1 MMIIPHAI
9 DSWQTN
15 AMAYVWNQN
24 IISLLN
30 STNDENQLFISN
42 LLISEKKSLRK
53 HTYSNIFKNIHHQK
67 QKVFR

>member
-1 MMIIPHAI
+1 MIIPRAI

-15 AMAYVWNQN
+15 AMGYVWNQN

-30 STNDENQLFISN
+30 STNDENQLVISN

-53 HTYSNIFKNIHHQK
+53 HTYSNMFKKFHHQK
-67 QKVFR
+67 LKVFR